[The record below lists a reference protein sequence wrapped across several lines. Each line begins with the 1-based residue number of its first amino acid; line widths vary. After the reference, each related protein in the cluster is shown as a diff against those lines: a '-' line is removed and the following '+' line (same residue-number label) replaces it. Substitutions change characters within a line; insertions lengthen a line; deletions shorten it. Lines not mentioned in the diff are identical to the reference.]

1 MWISERD
8 MRREQGEPAAEL
20 GVVTLGGDPAGVSL
34 GGERRQ
40 LPVYSPGGVTW
51 RPAAGDKVLV
61 LKTGAA
67 GEQPCVIGR
76 VQQGAGT
83 LAPGEVPLAA
93 PGGGGG
99 VLAGRDGVN
108 LYGTVKV
115 GGTEIH
121 DYVRAVVYQVL
132 SEMVTS

>member
-67 GEQPCVIGR
+67 GTRRRRRRSGGPGWRESVRHGEGGR
-76 VQQGAGT
+76 HGDT
-83 LAPGEVPLAA
+83 
-93 PGGGGG
+93 
-99 VLAGRDGVN
+99 
-108 LYGTVKV
+108 
-115 GGTEIH
+115 
-121 DYVRAVVYQVL
+121 
-132 SEMVTS
+132 

>member
-61 LKTGAA
+61 LKTGRRGSSPASLDGCSRGPGHWPRERCGWRHPAA
-67 GEQPCVIGR
+67 EAAFWR
-76 VQQGAGT
+76 AGM
-83 LAPGEVPLAA
+83 A
-93 PGGGGG
+93 
-99 VLAGRDGVN
+99 
-108 LYGTVKV
+108 
-115 GGTEIH
+115 
-121 DYVRAVVYQVL
+121 
-132 SEMVTS
+132 

>member
-1 MWISERD
+1 M
-8 MRREQGEPAAEL
+8 
-20 GVVTLGGDPAGVSL
+20 VTLGGDPAGVSL

-51 RPAAGDKVLV
+51 RPAAGDRVLV

-76 VQQGAGT
+76 TQQGTDG
-83 LAPGEVPLAA
+83 LAPGAVRLAA

-99 VLAGRDGVN
+99 VLADREGVN

-115 GGTEIH
+115 GGTEIG

-132 SEMVTS
+132 SEMVKS

>member
-40 LPVYSPGGVTW
+40 LPGVQPRRGDLASGGGRQSPGAEDGGGGG
-51 RPAAGDKVLV
+51 AALRHW
-61 LKTGAA
+61 TGAA
-67 GEQPCVIGR
+67 
-76 VQQGAGT
+76 GAGT
-83 LAPGEVPLAA
+83 LAPGEVRLAA

-115 GGTEIH
+115 GWHGDT
-121 DYVRAVVYQVL
+121 DYVPGRGISVL
-132 SEMVTS
+132 SE

>member
-76 VQQGAGT
+76 VA
-83 LAPGEVPLAA
+83 
-93 PGGGGG
+93 
-99 VLAGRDGVN
+99 
-108 LYGTVKV
+108 
-115 GGTEIH
+115 GGTRRRRRRSGGPGWRES
-121 DYVRAVVYQVL
+121 VRHG
-132 SEMVTS
+132 EGGRHGDT